1 MFLTEKSK
9 KFIAKNCKRI
19 IKKMDV
25 PEKEIFMASTGVIE
39 PLDENLKKN
48 SISNFKFKQQ
58 TRKLV
63 PSFKGNYDH

>member
-1 MFLTEKSK
+1 
-9 KFIAKNCKRI
+9 
-19 IKKMDV
+19 
-25 PEKEIFMASTGVIE
+25 MASTGVIGE
-39 PLDENLKKN
+39 PLDEKKILKKN